1 MGDQVVVVKGLRK
14 VYRRAVGGVGL
25 AGSLRGLLRRRVEE
39 VVALKGVSFE
49 VREGEILGYIGPN
62 GAGKTTTLKVLA
74 GTLFPTAGEVRVLG
88 HVPWRRERDFL
99 RKISFIMSG
108 RGLLEEITWDLPVQ
122 DGFLLVRDLYGLPEG
137 EFRHSL
143 EELVGLFGLRELL
156 EVPLRQL
163 SHGQRARVELAAALL
178 WRPRLLLLDEPTLGL
193 DILSQAA
200 LREFVRDYVERT
212 GAACIVTSH
221 YMRDIEDLA
230 HRVLLLDRGEIVAQ
244 GPPGELARRLSGIR
258 RLRVVFEREV
268 PEGELRRLGEVV
280 EFDGNEAVILV
291 PAARAVEAA
300 KGLLDGFPVHDLT
313 IEEPDLEEALHAYF
327 REGG

>member
-1 MGDQVVVVKGLRK
+1 METVVSVKGLRV
-14 VYRRAVGGVGL
+14 VYRRTV
-25 AGSLRGLLRRRVEE
+25 SRGLLRREREE
-39 VVALKGVSFE
+39 VVALRGVSFE

-74 GTLFPTAGEVRVLG
+74 GTLFPAAGEVHVLG
-88 HVPWRRERDFL
+88 HIPWRRERAFL
-99 RKISFIMSG
+99 RKISFVMSG
-108 RGLLEEITWDLPVQ
+108 RGLLEEITWDLPVR
-122 DGFLLVRDLYGLPEG
+122 DGFLLVRDLYRLPER
-137 EFRHSL
+137 EFRRNL
-143 EELVGLFGLRELL
+143 DELVELFGLRELL
-156 EVPLRQL
+156 GVPLRQL

-200 LREFVRDYVERT
+200 LRRYVREYVART
-212 GAACIVTSH
+212 GAACIITSH

-244 GPPGELARRLSGIR
+244 GPPGELARRLSGTRRIR
-258 RLRVVFEREV
+258 VAFAREV
-268 PEGELRRLGEVV
+268 PQDELRRFGELS
-280 EFDGNEAVILV
+280 EHDGSGAVILV

-300 KGLLDGFPVHDLT
+300 KELLDRFPVHDLT
-313 IEEPDLEEALHAYF
+313 IEEPDLEEALRAYF